1 MRLDIFLQNFNS
13 VDSRS
18 KAQVLIR
25 AGKVVVNGKVAKKCG
40 LEVGDN
46 DDIKITE
53 DKIYVSRAGEKLE
66 GAFLDFGL
74 SAKDMTF
81 LDIGASTGG
90 FCDFLLRAGAKKVY
104 ALDVGTNQLS
114 PKLLNNAKI
123 VDMSQTDIRS
133 LDLSLVKD
141 IDAFVCDVSF
151 ISLKNISDIFA
162 KLLNFAKF
170 GVVLIKPQFECGKEI
185 AKKYGGVIKDEKI
198 HKIVINGVVQDFVSK
213 NIAVKKVTKSKI
225 KGKDGNVE
233 FLALIQK
240 D

>member
-1 MRLDIFLQNFNS
+1 MRLDILLQNFDS

-25 AGKVVVNGKVAKKCG
+25 AGKVVVNGKVASKCG
-40 LEVGDN
+40 LEVSES

-53 DKIYVSRAGEKLE
+53 DTIYVSRAGEKLE

-74 SAKDMTF
+74 CAKDMIF

-104 ALDVGTNQLS
+104 ALDVGTNQLNS
-114 PKLLNNAKI
+114 KILNDKKV
-123 VDMSQTDIRS
+123 VDMSQTDIRE

-151 ISLKNISDIFA
+151 ISLKNISDVFA
-162 KLLNFAKF
+162 KLLNFSKF

-185 AKKYGGVIKDEKI
+185 AKKFGGVIKDEKV
-198 HKIVINGVVQDFVSK
+198 HKIVINSVVQDFTSK
-213 NIAVKKVTKSKI
+213 DIRVKKVTKSKI
-225 KGKDGNVE
+225 QGKDGNVE
-233 FLALIQK
+233 FLALIEK
-240 D
+240 N